1 MSLTENV
8 PKYLVL
14 LELTYFPGGDEHK
27 KVDIP
32 AVWYPDRYLKSG
44 REAALE
50 MRIQK
55 KNIMD
60 KLTRISWT
68 ENRLTHCPLTAGR
81 VVKVKDLFDATL
93 RHDEARIENG
103 INSEEDLME
112 ADIQPSRAAL
122 KLSEEL
128 MKVMASIDKKL
139 LGKLDHAPQFFPRP

>member
-1 MSLTENV
+1 
-8 PKYLVL
+8 
-14 LELTYFPGGDEHK
+14 
-27 KVDIP
+27 
-32 AVWYPDRYLKSG
+32 
-44 REAALE
+44 